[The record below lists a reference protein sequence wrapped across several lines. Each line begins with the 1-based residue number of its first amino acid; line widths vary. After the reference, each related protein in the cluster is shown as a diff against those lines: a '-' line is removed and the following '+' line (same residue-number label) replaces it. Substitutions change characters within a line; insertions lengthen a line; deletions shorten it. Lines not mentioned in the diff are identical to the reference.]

1 MIMAADD
8 KPPPEK
14 PALDRG
20 ADVFHAIADAN
31 RRRLLDLLRDEERC
45 VQDLV
50 PHLGITIGAV
60 SQHLKVLLDGGLVTR
75 RKAGRHR
82 YYRAVPNALGE
93 VQAWVEHHRVFW
105 ESQLDRLERHLQ
117 TSE

>member
-1 MIMAADD
+1 MAANH
-8 KPPPEK
+8 K
-14 PALDRG
+14 PAEAGPAAARP

-60 SQHLKVLLDGGLVTR
+60 SQHLKILLDGGLVTR

-82 YYRAVPNALGE
+82 YYRAVPGALDE

-105 ESQLDRLERHLQ
+105 ETQLDRLARHLQ